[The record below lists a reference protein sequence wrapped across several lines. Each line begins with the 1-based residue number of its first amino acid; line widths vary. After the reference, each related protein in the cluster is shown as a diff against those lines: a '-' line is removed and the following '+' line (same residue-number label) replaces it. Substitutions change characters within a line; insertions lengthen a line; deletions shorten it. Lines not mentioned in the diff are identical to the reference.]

1 MSWVVLAIIGGGF
14 GVSDKDSLVQVLCF
28 VVAGMLGLL
37 AHEFGH
43 ALTGRILGAGPASIV
58 IAGLGGVT
66 RHAGVLSS
74 RLYYFMTVL
83 AGPMASLL
91 LGILGGL
98 LLGLQIG
105 HVGAGLQLSLLLALP
120 GSAIPPDTQAVVI
133 EAVMSG
139 SLPPLMFSLYGVLF
153 LDETISVLRVIGL
166 VCIVA
171 AVFCSGK
178 TKVRVPAWVYVCC
191 VVVFVL
197 NGCVSI
203 LSKLH
208 QIETVQPTIS
218 TAAFVM
224 YGGMGRA
231 LFCGASLLAVGKKA
245 EKPVSSPWKI
255 LGVAVGAAAI
265 SGISYLLQLTG
276 ARELPATVLYPMVTG
291 GSIIFSALS
300 GLVFFKEQLSK
311 WQIISIALCFVGTLL
326 FL

>member
-1 MSWVVLAIIGGGF
+1 MYEQHAVRGEIRFTLWGVPVAIHPMSWVVLAIIGGGF

-43 ALTGRILGAGPASIV
+43 ALTGRMLGAGPASIV

-153 LDETISVLRVIGL
+153 LVCFWWSVFNLLPIMPLDGGRLLATLLGNMRVVCIIGL
-166 VCIVA
+166 VICA
-171 AVFCSGK
+171 
-178 TKVRVPAWVYVCC
+178 
-191 VVVFVL
+191 
-197 NGCVSI
+197 
-203 LSKLH
+203 
-208 QIETVQPTIS
+208 
-218 TAAFVM
+218 
-224 YGGMGRA
+224 
-231 LFCGASLLAVGKKA
+231 LLAVWA
-245 EKPVSSPWKI
+245 VVSGSWFNFI
-255 LGVAVGAAAI
+255 LVG
-265 SGISYLLQLTG
+265 YLGWLNWQFMR
-276 ARELPATVLYPMVTG
+276 ARR
-291 GSIIFSALS
+291 
-300 GLVFFKEQLSK
+300 
-311 WQIISIALCFVGTLL
+311 
-326 FL
+326 